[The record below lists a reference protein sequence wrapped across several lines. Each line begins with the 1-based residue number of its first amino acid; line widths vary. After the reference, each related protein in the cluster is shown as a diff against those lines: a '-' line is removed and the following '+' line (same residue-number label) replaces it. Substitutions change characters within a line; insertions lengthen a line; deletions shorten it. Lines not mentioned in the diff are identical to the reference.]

1 MRLSPVALLS
11 TTLTP
16 NMHDRAS
23 ALRRLQ
29 SDSFTERLAAAREL
43 KEHGAE
49 LGREGDRLVREAL
62 AKETVPWV
70 RGALSA
76 ILDADGDGRLRE
88 GVVVPAPAWD
98 ERLANFEPELARAA
112 ISLATARVLHEV
124 AGVVG
129 RAKLAAADALGER
142 YSTSETGRE
151 LEFLADYCRA
161 LRTLSS
167 VTKPPNPTEFD
178 LSEAIKQLTGSVAR
192 DLLFPVHA
200 DGPGPFM
207 VVADR
212 TLLLLAL
219 QNVLINAV
227 EATQGAD
234 FPGPRRPV
242 VVAWGPSAY
251 GVTVSVIDRGPGPPS
266 FLSGL
271 RTAGVSTKDGH
282 PGYGLATASEALK
295 SMNGTVTLRRND
307 RGGATVA
314 LAWRDRA

>member
-1 MRLSPVALLS
+1 MPILLM
-11 TTLTP
+11 P
-16 NMHDRAS
+16 DRAS
-23 ALRRLQ
+23 ALARLRAE
-29 SDSFTERLAAAREL
+29 SFTERLAAAREL
-43 KEHGAE
+43 KELQAD
-49 LGREGDRLVREAL
+49 LGREGDRAVREAL
-62 AKETVPWV
+62 ANETVPWV
-70 RGALSA
+70 RGALTS
-76 ILDADGDGRLRE
+76 ILDQEGDGLLRE
-88 GVVVPAPAWD
+88 GVTVSAPTWD
-98 ERLANFEPELARAA
+98 ERLLEFEPELARAA

-124 AGVVG
+124 AAVVG
-129 RAKLAAADALGER
+129 RAKLAAADALDDQ
-142 YSTSETGRE
+142 YPTSETARE
-151 LEFLADYCRA
+151 LEFLADYCGA

-167 VTKPPNPTEFD
+167 ATKPPNPTEFD
-178 LSEAIKQLTGSVAR
+178 LSEAIRQLAESVGR

-227 EATQGAD
+227 EATQDAS
-234 FPGPRRPV
+234 FPGPLRPV
-242 VVAWGPSAY
+242 VVAWGPSAN

-271 RTAGVSTKDGH
+271 KTAGVSTKDGH

-295 SMNGTVTLRRND
+295 SMNGAVTIRRND

-314 LAWRDRA
+314 LAWRDHD